1 MNENLKDI
9 KNGIIDKIIGISL
22 IMLVPSLVAVIYEWI
37 TRGWNAGSHTA
48 VGYNFILA
56 AFN

>member
-37 TRGWNAGSHTA
+37 TRG
-48 VGYNFILA
+48 
-56 AFN
+56 